1 MYDMRKLTGIVIDA
15 GHGGSDPGA
24 VSGTS
29 LEKDYTL
36 LISKYIYDRL
46 KEMGIPVYI
55 TRDKDIT
62 LNPTDRVNEV
72 LKAFGNN
79 KDVVVISNHLN
90 AGGANGKNVGKVSSV
105 LLALKQK
112 NFGSML
118 KFFFCIS

>member
-1 MYDMRKLTGIVIDA
+1 M
-15 GHGGSDPGA
+15 
-24 VSGTS
+24 
-29 LEKDYTL
+29 EKDYTL

-90 AGGANGKNVGKVSSV
+90 AGGGDNPSGK
-105 LLALKQK
+105 LT
-112 NFGSML
+112 
-118 KFFFCIS
+118 FFEKIMFLMTIY

>member
-1 MYDMRKLTGIVIDA
+1 MYNMRKLTGIVIDA

-90 AGGANGKNVGKVSSV
+90 AGGANGKNVGKASSI
-105 LLALKQK
+105 LFALKK
-112 NFGSML
+112 DFGLMF
-118 KFFFCIS
+118 KFFFLYR

>member
-1 MYDMRKLTGIVIDA
+1 M
-15 GHGGSDPGA
+15 
-24 VSGTS
+24 
-29 LEKDYTL
+29 EKDYTL

-90 AGGANGKNVGKVSSV
+90 AGGGEFTCHYIIWLGIKMVIFKRLS
-105 LLALKQK
+105 
-112 NFGSML
+112 
-118 KFFFCIS
+118 